1 MKFLQVRKQ
10 LKEADGLLNQMSTRL
25 HDHQRQIEVMGEA
38 LNRKDGELL
47 KFVDKLHE
55 NMGGTLKLSCEADA
69 LSRLRVIR
77 DQAERYTAIMDV
89 IHGTYDADETLR
101 KRIACALGTAS
112 FDVHNIISR
121 AGNLAAAHSREL
133 ALKRELADAK
143 AEIEELESEV
153 LGDGEWD

>member
-10 LKEADGLLNQMSTRL
+10 LKEADAMRDAMSERL
-25 HDHQRQIEVMGEA
+25 FEAQTQIEVMGEA

-55 NMGGTLKLSCEADA
+55 NMGGTLKLTCEADA

-89 IHGTYDADETLR
+89 IHGTYDADKTML
-101 KRIACALGTAS
+101 KRVACALGTAD
-112 FDVHNIISR
+112 FDVHNIISQ

-133 ALKRELADAK
+133 ALKRELEEAK
-143 AEIEELESEV
+143 TEIEELESEV